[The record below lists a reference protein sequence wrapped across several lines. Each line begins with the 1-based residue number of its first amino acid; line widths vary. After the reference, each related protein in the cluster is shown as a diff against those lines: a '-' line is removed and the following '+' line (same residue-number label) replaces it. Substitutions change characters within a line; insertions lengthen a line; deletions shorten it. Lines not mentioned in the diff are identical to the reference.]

1 LETGREGVGEARRR
15 HRFAV
20 LSPEQLKL
28 ATEILEKQC
37 AEMKSNLI
45 EAWSQD
51 GLIICSR
58 YQNKITED
66 GINSAKS
73 LGERNSKK
81 DFQFYSKLF
90 DGIPIRRTVSILDIG
105 CGKGELLPFL
115 KNSYPEVK
123 INRYLGLDLVQE
135 FLDVAQCNYP
145 EYEFI
150 RENFIGDCFR
160 PKQPFTIVVALG
172 VLVSRVRN
180 YQEFVEY
187 FIEKMVRCSSG
198 HILFNLISE
207 VDFSSLNYLNYEQ
220 VGHSTFFSRKALESI
235 LDKIENI
242 SYRIVEERI
251 FPDATDMFVHIFR
264 ANS

>member
-1 LETGREGVGEARRR
+1 MR
-15 HRFAV
+15 
-20 LSPEQLKL
+20 
-28 ATEILEKQC
+28 
-37 AEMKSNLI
+37 SNLI
-45 EAWSQD
+45 ETWLQD

-58 YQNKITED
+58 YQKKITED

-90 DGIPIRRTVSILDIG
+90 DGIPIRGTVSILDIG
-105 CGKGELLPFL
+105 CGKAELLPFL

-123 INRYLGLDLVQE
+123 IDRYLGLDLVQE
-135 FLDVAQCNYP
+135 FLDVAQYNYP

-172 VLVSRVRN
+172 ALGVLVSRVHF
-180 YQEFVEY
+180 YQEFVEC

-207 VDFSSLNYLNYEQ
+207 VNFSSENYLNYEQ
-220 VGHSTFFSRKALESI
+220 VGHSTFFSSQALKSI
-235 LDKIENI
+235 LDKIENT

-251 FPDATDMFVHIFR
+251 FADATDMFVHIFR
-264 ANS
+264 TNS

>member
-1 LETGREGVGEARRR
+1 MR
-15 HRFAV
+15 
-20 LSPEQLKL
+20 
-28 ATEILEKQC
+28 
-37 AEMKSNLI
+37 SNLI
-45 EAWSQD
+45 ETWLQD

-58 YQNKITED
+58 YQKKITED
-66 GINSAKS
+66 GISSAKT

-90 DGIPIRRTVSILDIG
+90 DGIPICGTVSILDIG
-105 CGKGELLPFL
+105 CGKAELLSFL
-115 KNSYPEVK
+115 KTCYPEVK
-123 INRYLGLDLVQE
+123 IDRYLGLDIVQK
-135 FLDVAQCNYP
+135 FLDVAQYNYP

-172 VLVSRVRN
+172 VLVSRVRF
-180 YQEFVEY
+180 YQAFVEY

-207 VDFSSLNYLNYEQ
+207 VNFSSENYLNYEQ
-220 VGHSTFFSRKALESI
+220 VGHSTFFSSQALKSI
-235 LDKIENI
+235 LDKIENT
-242 SYRIVEERI
+242 SYRIVEKRI

-264 ANS
+264 TYS